1 MALAF
6 AIAFSLAYQTE
17 VPPVVMIPR
26 RDPDG
31 EACAILRDLAART
44 QADLPLMADK
54 ITRTDGFSVMCG
66 LRTVT
71 WNKTFLVDL
80 SNFRE
85 GWQGRKQAQFSQI
98 VCESEAFLPLARRG
112 WRFAMNVTFQSGQRF
127 VLDADCRGYPDRSS
141 SER

>member
-1 MALAF
+1 MTLAF
-6 AIAFSLAYQTE
+6 ALIFSLAYQAGT
-17 VPPVVMIPR
+17 PPVVSIPP

-31 EACAILRDLAART
+31 EACRILRDLAART

-66 LRTVT
+66 LRTVA

-85 GWQGRKQAQFSQI
+85 GWQERKQTQFSQL

-112 WRFAMNVTFQSGQRF
+112 WRFVLNITFQSGQRF
-127 VLDADCRGYPDRSS
+127 VLDADCRGYPDLPKSK
-141 SER
+141 